1 MSLYRNELSGP
12 GTNWLRVF
20 ADTRGAPHL
29 APDGLGTRVA
39 VLAGGRWQY
48 RAIHGGSTF
57 SGVPELSAHFG
68 LADAATVDL
77 LRVTWADGRVTER
90 RGLAP
95 NQTLV
100 VQPEPPR

>member
-1 MSLYRNELSGP
+1 MALQ
-12 GTNWLRVF
+12 
-20 ADTRGAPHL
+20 
-29 APDGLGTRVA
+29 
-39 VLAGGRWQY
+39 AGGRWQY
-48 RAIHGGSTF
+48 RVIHGGSTY

-68 LADAATVDL
+68 LGAAATVDL

-100 VQPEPPR
+100 LQPEPLD